1 MKVFLT
7 NFTHQTSGDENMD
20 FPTNTVNKQC
30 SLDLNPNLYLQSQ
43 FENPARDESED
54 ISDN

>member
-20 FPTNTVNKQC
+20 FPTNTVNKQW

>member
-1 MKVFLT
+1 
-7 NFTHQTSGDENMD
+7 MD
-20 FPTNTVNKQC
+20 FPTNTVNKQW

-43 FENPARDESED
+43 FENPLRDEDED